1 MHTSVVVGHRSG
13 VAEKVIGR
21 AILISSITENKIQH
35 LRTFNQQS
43 QHEIFNLNTVSTGCP
58 RIICAIVTYLI
69 LFITQQCFV

>member
-21 AILISSITENKIQH
+21 AILISSITENKLQH

-43 QHEIFNLNTVSTGCP
+43 QHELYSI
-58 RIICAIVTYLI
+58 LI
-69 LFITQQCFV
+69 QCQQGVHG